1 MDDTIRCAS
10 NRRGAEHGCQIR
22 QTMTGFAGDTGPL
35 ATRYARARPSESDLW
50 AGVANVGIALTG
62 IKI

>member
-1 MDDTIRCAS
+1 
-10 NRRGAEHGCQIR
+10 
-22 QTMTGFAGDTGPL
+22 MTGFAGDTGPL